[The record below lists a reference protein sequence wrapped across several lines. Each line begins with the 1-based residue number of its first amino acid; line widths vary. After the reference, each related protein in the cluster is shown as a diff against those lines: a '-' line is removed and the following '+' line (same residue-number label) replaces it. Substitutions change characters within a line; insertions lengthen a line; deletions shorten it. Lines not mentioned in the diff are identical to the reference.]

1 MTHSCLVFSLLTDP
15 CLAAWQALCPRS
27 VPLECLAR
35 WDLGSLDATASC
47 GNNSAEL
54 QWLLEK
60 AVKERVHIVV
70 LKARGWR
77 LAFIFPKIHVMDPYK
92 RLRISKEASEDE
104 F

>member
-1 MTHSCLVFSLLTDP
+1 
-15 CLAAWQALCPRS
+15 
-27 VPLECLAR
+27 LECLAR

-77 LAFIFPKIHVMDPYK
+77 LACTY
-92 RLRISKEASEDE
+92 A
-104 F
+104 